1 MAVLCE
7 YLGMPDEYDDRRAQA
22 TRDRPQ
28 GHRDRDRQQRVR
40 SVNILIRHTARR
52 LVDTDGD
59 FTSVLINHPAQ
70 LTDDEVSQH
79 LRLVLLAAYEATAN
93 LLANVLRVVLTD
105 PRFRAQL
112 NGGQM
117 TVPQAVE
124 QSRGRA
130 AVQRG
135 PLRLFRQA
143 GHGVGRPGDPPG
155 DGLILGIAPG
165 NIDPKVRP
173 ATSRPT

>member
-1 MAVLCE
+1 M
-7 YLGMPDEYDDRRAQA
+7 
-22 TRDRPQ
+22 
-28 GHRDRDRQQRVR
+28 
-40 SVNILIRHTARR
+40 NILIRHTARR
-52 LVDTDGD
+52 RVETTGD

-124 QSRGRA
+124 QSCG
-130 AVQRG
+130 
-135 PLRLFRQA
+135 
-143 GHGVGRPGDPPG
+143 
-155 DGLILGIAPG
+155 
-165 NIDPKVRP
+165 
-173 ATSRPT
+173 TSRRSARSSAISPSRTRSWAAGRSAGATV